1 MIVIEIMSDTNKHVH
16 QFDTNNSKVRKHKA
30 KKKRRKSDK
39 VTFDISAEYSNV
51 KVSNDKEVFDKKY
64 VGS

>member
-1 MIVIEIMSDTNKHVH
+1 MSDTNKHVH
-16 QFDTNNSKVRKHKA
+16 QFDTNHSKIRKQKA

-39 VTFDISAEYSNV
+39 ITFDISAEYSNV
-51 KVSNDKEVFDKKY
+51 KISNNKESFDKKH